1 MAMVAMEA
9 IGRLA
14 CWVEGMATAVE
25 GTGQRM
31 ERMTLSSS
39 GRPR

>member
-14 CWVEGMATAVE
+14 CWAEAMATAVQ
-25 GTGQRM
+25 GMGQHTEKTTR
-31 ERMTLSSS
+31 SSS
-39 GRPR
+39 DRLR